1 MNTRRS
7 RGAPA
12 STFRDAMVLLPA
24 ASPIIPTNGFHS
36 HAVINILVIG
46 EQRNIADRFIDCHN
60 TMNSPAFRIHRRP
73 DGHLLRF
80 ILRQQ
85 DRSVFY
91 KFTQSCR
98 RKDLGRGLLSG

>member
-12 STFRDAMVLLPA
+12 STFRDAVVPLPA
-24 ASPIIPTNGFHS
+24 ASPIIPTNGLHS
-36 HAVINILVIG
+36 HAVINILAID
-46 EQRNIADRFIDCHN
+46 EQRSIADRFIDHHN
-60 TMNSPAFRIHRRP
+60 TMNSPAFRIHRRQ
-73 DGHLLRF
+73 DGQSLRF
-80 ILRQQ
+80 IMRQQ